1 MRFRA
6 ALALISGAL
15 SLSGC
20 VALIVPVAA
29 AGFIGKKQ
37 LDAAKK
43 RAHQAEQS
51 VIDAP
56 VVAPVPASETPSDIP
71 EPPENPKVGA
81 AIQQLSVGNIQNSYT
96 PFVQYALT
104 QAGRRAEG
112 LPVRSAVLVNQ
123 VSLVDPQTLPCGNL
137 PMAVVIDLDV
147 APNTPAEIEIEAQSG
162 FGTLLQTL
170 RENDVRIVWTGAK
183 SPKATEPTLAALRG
197 GEEPALRDED
207 MLLLRD
213 GKFSKQEQRWI
224 LARSYC
230 VLAVAGD
237 RKADFDELYDF
248 LRVPDYAIRL
258 EAFMDRGW
266 FLLPHPVAALDS
278 PLVKKEPQ

>member
-1 MRFRA
+1 MRVPA
-6 ALALISGAL
+6 ALALLSGAL

-29 AGFIGKKQ
+29 AGVLGKNQ
-37 LDAAKK
+37 IDASKK
-43 RAHQAEQS
+43 RARAAEQS
-51 VIDAP
+51 VVD
-56 VVAPVPASETPSDIP
+56 VPLQSPDTESSTQSDSP
-71 EPPENPKVGA
+71 EPPENGA
-81 AIQQLSVGNIQNSYT
+81 NAVAIKRLSVGNIRNAYT

-104 QAGRRAEG
+104 QVGRRAEG
-112 LPVRSAVLVNQ
+112 LPVRAAVLVNQ
-123 VSLVDPQTLPCGNL
+123 VSLIDPQTLPCGNL

-147 APNTPAEIEIEAQSG
+147 AAGTPAEIEIEAQSG

-170 RENDVRIVWTGAK
+170 RESDVRIVWTGSK
-183 SPKATEPTLAALRG
+183 SQKATEPTLEALRNG
-197 GEEPALRDED
+197 SDPALRDTD
-207 MLLLRD
+207 MLLLHD

-266 FLLPHPVAALDS
+266 FLLPHPVAALNS
-278 PLVKKEPQ
+278 PLVKEVLQ